1 MQGAE
6 VVPIWE
12 EMIRG
17 HLLLGALLASAD
29 NHKASGSEVLGGFS
43 TERFELQQNDES
55 LSDVSMSQHWPWRQ
69 LYGCLW
75 LLTESVLGLEVICH
89 VACTLA
95 WSEATASSR
104 ALCSEDSLL
113 GLQVSQECLGML
125 APPPTLP
132 FKGFCPLCSSSSE
145 AAWPLTGVVVCI
157 PAMAAGFQHLD
168 GRLQDAGVGP
178 PSQPERT
185 HIPVLLPHLPCAC
198 SQEEEHHVGAWCLAQ
213 GAWLCTPCAL
223 AEDTLTDALA
233 PAHLTSIE
241 LA

>member
-29 NHKASGSEVLGGFS
+29 NHKASGSEVLGGFT

-75 LLTESVLGLEVICH
+75 LLRESVLGLEVICH
-89 VACTLA
+89 VARTLA
-95 WSEATASSR
+95 WSEATASAR
-104 ALCSEDSLL
+104 AMCSGDSLL

-132 FKGFCPLCSSSSE
+132 LK
-145 AAWPLTGVVVCI
+145 
-157 PAMAAGFQHLD
+157 
-168 GRLQDAGVGP
+168 
-178 PSQPERT
+178 
-185 HIPVLLPHLPCAC
+185 
-198 SQEEEHHVGAWCLAQ
+198 
-213 GAWLCTPCAL
+213 
-223 AEDTLTDALA
+223 
-233 PAHLTSIE
+233 
-241 LA
+241 